1 MFKRSIA
8 SLLIVLVLITGQLL
22 TSNSVANAGQQ
33 PTAKDDLAERIKDE
47 EMNRSQYMEILSH
60 LTEEIGPRLTNSPN
74 FRKAATW
81 TKDQLAG
88 WGLQNAHLEPWGPFG
103 RGWTLQR
110 FSAEVT
116 APNYFPLIAYP
127 KAWSPSTKGEVT
139 ADVVYI
145 DASTEADLQKYKG
158 ILKGKIVLATR
169 PRPVEAHFEATAH
182 RWSDEEMLKF
192 AMDEPYPPDNPVLA
206 GPPSTQ
212 QMGNFMFSAQ
222 RFAFIAQEGA
232 AVVVTPTSA
241 GDGGVIQVMSAAVP
255 YPADTPRDKRLPIWN
270 PNSAQTMPQFSV
282 TAEQYNRMVRM
293 IQHGVALK
301 MSVNITAQYNSEDL
315 MSTHTIAEIPG
326 TDLKDEVVMLGAH
339 LDSWHAGTGATDN
352 GAGVALMMETVRLL
366 QTLKLQP
373 RRTIRIALW
382 GGEEEAAGS
391 RYYVNQHFG
400 RWDRT
405 TSPPKLITTPE
416 YDKFSAYYNFDAGTG
431 KIRGVFLGGNESLR
445 PIFRPWLKPFVSM
458 GAGTLTINGD
468 WDSDFEWFDEINLP
482 IVNFIQDEIDYETR
496 THHTNQD
503 VLERIQVDDMK
514 QAAIITAYFV
524 YQTAMRDEKLPHKSN

>member
-8 SLLIVLVLITGQLL
+8 ALILIFILIAGPLLN
-22 TSNSVANAGQQ
+22 SNATVQAGQQ
-33 PTAKDDLAERIKDE
+33 SSVRDELVERIKDE

-81 TKDQLAG
+81 TKDQLSQ

-103 RGWTLQR
+103 RGWSLQR

-116 APNYFPLIAYP
+116 SPNYFPLIAYP

-139 ADVVYI
+139 ADVVFV
-145 DASTEADLQKYKG
+145 DAKNEADLQKYKG
-158 ILKGKIVLATR
+158 TLKGKIVLASP
-169 PRPVEAHFEATAH
+169 PRAVEAHFEPTAT
-182 RWSDEEMLKF
+182 RWTDEDMLKY

-206 GPPSTQ
+206 TPPSKE
-212 QMGNFMFSAQ
+212 QMEAARFAGQ
-222 RFAFIAQEGA
+222 RFLFIAQEGA
-232 AVVVTPTSA
+232 AVVMTPSPVA
-241 GDGGVIQVMSAAVP
+241 DGGTIQVMSAAIP
-255 YPADTPRDKRLPIWN
+255 YPADTPREKRLPIWN
-270 PNSAQTMPQFSV
+270 PGSGQTMPQIAV
-282 TAEQYNRMVRM
+282 AAEHYNRMVRM
-293 IQHGVALK
+293 IQHGVQLK
-301 MSVNITAQYNSEDL
+301 MSVNIAAQYHNDDL

-326 TDLKDEVVMLGAH
+326 TDLKDEVVMIGAH

-382 GGEEEAAGS
+382 GGEETAGGS
-391 RYYVNQHFG
+391 RYYVQQHFG
-400 RWDRT
+400 KLDRST
-405 TSPPKLITTPE
+405 NPPKLVTTPE

-431 KIRGVFLGGNESLR
+431 KVRGVFLANNEGLR
-445 PIFRPWLKPFVSM
+445 PIFRTWLKPFVSM
-458 GAGTLTINGD
+458 GAGTLTANGD
-468 WDSDFEWFDEINLP
+468 WGSDFVWFDEINLP
-482 IVNFIQDEIDYETR
+482 IVNFIQDEIEYETR

-503 VLERIQVDDMK
+503 VLDRIQIDDMK
-514 QAAIITAYFV
+514 QAAIITTYFV
-524 YQTAMRDEKLPHKSN
+524 YQTAMRDQKLPHKTK